1 MFGKGPNDRKKV
13 SGRLAAFHARAAP
26 TTAVGGM
33 TRRGL
38 EFQIHKPDSDNTNKA
53 PAVR

>member
-1 MFGKGPNDRKKV
+1 MN
-13 SGRLAAFHARAAP
+13 GRLTAFHARAAP

-38 EFQIHKPDSDNTNKA
+38 EFQIHKPDSDSTNKA
-53 PAVR
+53 PEVR